1 MAPASAGD
9 AFVDAMATGLVVAA
23 ALSAAAVIV
32 ARVLPRRRAERA
44 PRAEPSPESAA

>member
-32 ARVLPRRRAERA
+32 ARVLLLR
-44 PRAEPSPESAA
+44 RAEPSPESAA